1 MTDTEPKNIHPSQVS
16 AAHLAY
22 LGDCVYELFV
32 REYLVRN
39 HAPHPSVESLKYV
52 TAPVQSAVAE
62 RILPILTEEEEG
74 AYRRGRN
81 VGHSHIPKA
90 STAAEYRRATGL
102 EALFGWL
109 YLSGRQE
116 RLRELFEVAFAQPE
130 ESGDEGALSTSP
142 GTKSEAESDET

>member
-1 MTDTEPKNIHPSQVS
+1 MTDTEPKNINPSMVS

-32 REYLVRN
+32 REYLVRRG
-39 HAPHPSVESLKYV
+39 APHPSVESLKYV

-62 RILPILTEEEEG
+62 RILPMLTEEEEG

-81 VGHSHIPKA
+81 VGHSNIPKA

-109 YLSGRQE
+109 YLSGQE
-116 RLRELFEVAFAQPE
+116 ARLRELFELAFSVGESTVETKEVPPVVA
-130 ESGDEGALSTSP
+130 
-142 GTKSEAESDET
+142 ET